1 MAFLHS
7 NHQQIRAM
15 SSTPTPEL
23 AEIKITVV
31 LDIAVE
37 DGGVTTGVG
46 IIGSG
51 VGVGSGS
58 GTGMMSGIT
67 IIVSF

>member
-1 MAFLHS
+1 
-7 NHQQIRAM
+7 M

-58 GTGMMSGIT
+58 GTGIMSGIT
-67 IIVSF
+67 IIV